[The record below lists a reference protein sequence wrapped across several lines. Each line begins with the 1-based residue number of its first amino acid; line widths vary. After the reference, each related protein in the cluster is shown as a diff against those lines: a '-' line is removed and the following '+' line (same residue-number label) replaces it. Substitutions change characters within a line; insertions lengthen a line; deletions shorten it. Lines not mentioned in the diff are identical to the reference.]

1 MGERERGIPV
11 EKQTVPYYCGMGHTY
26 QAHFAASVTEEE
38 IPVELD
44 CPNCGL
50 PAGRD
55 SKNPPQLAKVE
66 PYKTHLAYVKERR
79 TENEAAQILAEAL
92 QEVRERR
99 ERAAAAAKAR
109 K

>member
-11 EKQTVPYYCGMGHTY
+11 EKQTIVYYCGMGHSY
-26 QAHFAASVTEEE
+26 QANFAKAVSPDE
-38 IPVELD
+38 IPAELD
-44 CPNCGL
+44 CPSCGL

-79 TENEAAQILAEAL
+79 TEKEAAQILAEAL

>member
-11 EKQTVPYYCGMGHTY
+11 ERQTIPYYCGMGHTY
-26 QAHFAASVTEEE
+26 QANFAKSVAADE
-38 IPVELD
+38 IPAELD

-55 SKNPPQLAKVE
+55 AKNPPQLAKVE

-79 TENEAAQILAEAL
+79 TEKEAEQILEEAL
-92 QEVRERR
+92 ERL
-99 ERAAAAAKAR
+99 R
-109 K
+109 KRKGQA